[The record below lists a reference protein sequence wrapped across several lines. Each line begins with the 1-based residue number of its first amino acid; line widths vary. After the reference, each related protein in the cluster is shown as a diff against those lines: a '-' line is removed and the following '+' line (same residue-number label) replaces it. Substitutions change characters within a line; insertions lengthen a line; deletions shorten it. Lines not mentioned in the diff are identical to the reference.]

1 MAEIGK
7 DLKKAKE
14 LLGQGD
20 LVAIPTE
27 TVYGLAGNAVEVTAV
42 VKIFQVKNRPQ
53 FDPIIVH
60 VANITQAKE
69 LVEAFPAKAEKL
81 ALKFWPGPLT
91 LLLKKKSIIPDLV
104 TAGMDKVGIRCPDH
118 PLTQSL
124 LQSLPFPL
132 AAPSANPFGYVSPTR
147 PDHVND
153 QLGDQIKYILDGGE
167 CKVGL
172 ESTII
177 GFENDR
183 AIIYRLGGLRVE
195 EIENEIGKVE
205 IQLNSSSNPKAP
217 GQLKSHYAPLKKV
230 KLGNLPELLP
240 QYSHLRVGV
249 LAFQKGIEQVD
260 PKNQIILSKSGNIEE
275 AAQHLFAA
283 LRELDKKE
291 IDVILAEFLPS
302 DGLGKAIN
310 DRLRRASAD

>member
-1 MAEIGK
+1 
-7 DLKKAKE
+7 
-14 LLGQGD
+14 
-20 LVAIPTE
+20 
-27 TVYGLAGNAVEVTAV
+27 
-42 VKIFQVKNRPQ
+42 
-53 FDPIIVH
+53 
-60 VANITQAKE
+60 
-69 LVEAFPAKAEKL
+69 
-81 ALKFWPGPLT
+81 
-91 LLLKKKSIIPDLV
+91 
-104 TAGMDKVGIRCPDH
+104 
-118 PLTQSL
+118 
-124 LQSLPFPL
+124 
-132 AAPSANPFGYVSPTR
+132 
-147 PDHVND
+147 VND

-195 EIENEIGKVE
+195 DIEKEIGKVE

-302 DGLGKAIN
+302 EGLGKAIN

>member
-302 DGLGKAIN
+302 EGLGKAIN